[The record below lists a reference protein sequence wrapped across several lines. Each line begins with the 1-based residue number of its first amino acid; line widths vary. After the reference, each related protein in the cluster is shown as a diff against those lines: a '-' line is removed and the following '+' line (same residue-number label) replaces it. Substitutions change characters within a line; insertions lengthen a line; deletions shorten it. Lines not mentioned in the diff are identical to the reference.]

1 MSQNSSRQ
9 NTTATP
15 ALPPEPNVE
24 QAIDE
29 DELDDI
35 GDGVDAEETFPHW
48 VEYLD
53 GVFEDDEI
61 GSAFAE
67 SLEDNSYLNW
77 ELEEIVAADDTVFPD
92 TDDGG
97 FPQENKIVGIHALK
111 ASLSALYSASNSSL

>member
-1 MSQNSSRQ
+1 MCNQRGVLLAAEPRCRK
-9 NTTATP
+9 TRRAKTP
-15 ALPPEPNVE
+15 QQHQPYSPEPNVE

-61 GSAFAE
+61 EVRSQ
-67 SLEDNSYLNW
+67 N
-77 ELEEIVAADDTVFPD
+77 
-92 TDDGG
+92 
-97 FPQENKIVGIHALK
+97 
-111 ASLSALYSASNSSL
+111 LSRTTRI